1 MLRLLALCERRSPG
15 SSEKPSADP
24 LWDLG
29 HDAERGYTVAVMP
42 WSDPALFPP
51 MAVDRM
57 LHAPHIEALTHDF

>member
-1 MLRLLALCERRSPG
+1 
-15 SSEKPSADP
+15 

-29 HDAERGYTVAVMP
+29 CDAEHGYTVGVMP
-42 WSDPALFPP
+42 WSDPTLFPP